1 MKPEEEKTVE
11 ELAVLKKRF
20 GDSLMAFDE
29 IYNSEILSKMGEE
42 ELLEEDV
49 RTLLGF
55 VTKSDALKLDLF
67 DQVIV
72 KNHKYTDLTKLE
84 DHDESLDIGDDAW
97 IVVLIEN
104 AQKKGNLTDPKVLK
118 KILKLWPSYFV
129 KMKLILEKI

>member
-11 ELAVLKKRF
+11 ELDVLKKRF